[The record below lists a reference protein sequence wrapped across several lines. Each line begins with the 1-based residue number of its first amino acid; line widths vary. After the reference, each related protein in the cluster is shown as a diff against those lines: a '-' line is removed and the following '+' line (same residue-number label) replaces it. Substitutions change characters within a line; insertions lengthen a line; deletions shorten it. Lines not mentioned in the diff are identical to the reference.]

1 MEGTLSMLFER
12 QYILTEEVVV
22 ETRYRTE
29 TSTDPETGETTS
41 EQVPYDY
48 YICYV
53 TLENFDL
60 SHLPVYI
67 MGEEQVSLY
76 AVYMATLGNRP
87 DLFEGNPN
95 ASNSGSLEFTDYDI
109 PPEALEDET
118 FRAMIIE
125 AENTWAI
132 PMCGAAALP
141 APALTAPA
149 SFHGS
154 SIIPAGMWGCM
165 WGTE

>member
-1 MEGTLSMLFER
+1 MTMTSITLIWMRLSMTLCADLHPHRLPSGGMDLAEVEGTLSMLFER

-109 PPEALEDET
+109 PRRP
-118 FRAMIIE
+118 
-125 AENTWAI
+125 
-132 PMCGAAALP
+132 G
-141 APALTAPA
+141 
-149 SFHGS
+149 G
-154 SIIPAGMWGCM
+154 
-165 WGTE
+165 

>member
-1 MEGTLSMLFER
+1 MLFER

-67 MGEEQVSLY
+67 MGEEQVSS
-76 AVYMATLGNRP
+76 MRSIWQRWATGP
-87 DLFEGNPN
+87 I
-95 ASNSGSLEFTDYDI
+95 S
-109 PPEALEDET
+109 
-118 FRAMIIE
+118 FRGQSQRLQQRQPGIYR
-125 AENTWAI
+125 
-132 PMCGAAALP
+132 L
-141 APALTAPA
+141 
-149 SFHGS
+149 
-154 SIIPAGMWGCM
+154 
-165 WGTE
+165 